1 MSQSG
6 QQSQQP
12 NGTATGAPPAHTS
25 KGIVKQVNVVY
36 VSDVIIDTTTTTFLV
51 DGLATLCRFNALTSH
66 SLLPLPLQCP
76 SLLHLSLSRHHL
88 FLLALISL
96 SRYHS
101 DLLSPVVVFSSLYTS
116 FNIYLFHVSLVN
128 TLRHQ

>member
-36 VSDVIIDTTTTTFLV
+36 VSDVIIDTTTTTYLV

-66 SLLPLPLQCP
+66 SLLPLQYP
-76 SLLHLSLSRHHL
+76 SLLHLSLSRHYL
-88 FLLALISL
+88 FLLSF
-96 SRYHS
+96 
-101 DLLSPVVVFSSLYTS
+101 LSPAITFLRSSFFPSSFPPFIRLLIFICSIFLLLTPSDTS
-116 FNIYLFHVSLVN
+116 N
-128 TLRHQ
+128 